1 MNKRWLIT
9 IGVIV
14 VVLIVIGILYDNGM
28 LNFRWQGLTMVFAAL
43 AAPYTLLKNWLI
55 KDRKTQTLINDHKDM
70 LNKEKEHRKE
80 YDEKIKLKEERIKLL
95 NEEIKNSEQ
104 KVKEIEIKKKEVN
117 KEVKEMSIEELQS
130 EGVKYFG
137 D

>member
-14 VVLIVIGILYDNGM
+14 LVLIVIGILYDNGM

-43 AAPYTLLKNWLI
+43 AAPYTLVKNWLI
-55 KDRKTQTLINDHKDM
+55 KDRKTQTLVNQHKDM
-70 LNKEKEHRKE
+70 LENEKKHRKDF
-80 YDEKIKLKEERIKLL
+80 DEQIKLKEDRIKLL
-95 NEEIKNSEQ
+95 DEEIKKSEK
-104 KVKEIEIKKKEVN
+104 KVKEIEIKKKSVS